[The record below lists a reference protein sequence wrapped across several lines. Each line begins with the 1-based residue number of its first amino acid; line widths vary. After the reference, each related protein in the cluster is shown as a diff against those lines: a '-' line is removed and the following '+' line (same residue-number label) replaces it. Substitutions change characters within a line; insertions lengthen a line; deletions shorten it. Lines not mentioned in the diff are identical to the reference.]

1 MKDNFMKVLTGIPLA
16 ALLFAAPVSAA
27 SAQSIVYH
35 SGMSHAETC
44 AERVSD
50 PQEQSAYVLRLCK
63 TALTDESLSPASR
76 AATLT
81 NTGIMEMRQG
91 SLDAAVAH
99 FQAARAVDAASP
111 DVAINLGAAL
121 IRLGRFQEA
130 IDVLHDPQ
138 AISVGHRH
146 IAYYNRAIAHWA
158 VDDVALAYEDL
169 SAANAL
175 RPDYDAARELLQ
187 HFQVAEVN

>member
-1 MKDNFMKVLTGIPLA
+1 MKALNVLPLA
-16 ALLFAAPVSAA
+16 AFLFAGPVSTV
-27 SAQSIVYH
+27 SAQAIIYH
-35 SGMSHAETC
+35 SGMTPAETC
-44 AERVSD
+44 AARVSD
-50 PQEQSAYVLRLCK
+50 SSEHSAYVLRLCK

-91 SLDAAVAH
+91 NLDAAVAH
-99 FQAARAVDAASP
+99 FQTARAVDAASP

-138 AISVGHRH
+138 AISAGHRH

-158 VDDVALAYEDL
+158 LDDVALAYEDL

-187 HFQVAEVN
+187 HFHVAEVN